1 MARDDGA
8 ELESLKR
15 EVEYLR
21 SEHVALGHEHRKEMN
36 EKEGML
42 AKRLKRAEKA
52 EHLVSTLKRGRNE
65 LEQQLRAANDQ
76 VEGSGLEIGHLKRE
90 VKLLRTRSAEA
101 KVRVADLSSHW
112 PRIRT
117 RSCDSRS
124 RPSVSSIT
132 QTKPPPPR

>member
-21 SEHVALGHEHRKEMN
+21 SEHVALGHEHSKEMN

-52 EHLVSTLKRGRNE
+52 EQLVSTLTRGRNE
-65 LEQQLRAANDQ
+65 LEQQLRAANDK
-76 VEGSGLEIGHLKRE
+76 VEGSDW
-90 VKLLRTRSAEA
+90 KLGT
-101 KVRVADLSSHW
+101 
-112 PRIRT
+112 
-117 RSCDSRS
+117 
-124 RPSVSSIT
+124 
-132 QTKPPPPR
+132 